1 MEKDKITKT
10 EIKDTNE
17 RPNGLGY
24 GGRDKPSSKDLSKN
38 EEE

>member
-24 GGRDKPSSKDLSKN
+24 GGRDKPSSKDLNQN